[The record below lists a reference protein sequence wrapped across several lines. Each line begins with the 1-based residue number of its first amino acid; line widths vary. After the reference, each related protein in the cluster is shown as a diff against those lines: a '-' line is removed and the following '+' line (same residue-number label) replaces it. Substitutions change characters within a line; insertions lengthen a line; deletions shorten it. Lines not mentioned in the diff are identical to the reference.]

1 MKTCECVRNEYLR
14 CCEFSCIVFMCK
26 ICFVNLNS
34 NTIIFVSSPDDKDSS
49 DSDTD
54 SDSYL
59 GSYSYS
65 DDKVLEPLI
74 SDDDNYLQM
83 DKIGIA
89 TNSNEEDENI
99 LEEDII
105 EDLLITTYDANV
117 TLDRNV
123 DVVNNLMSE
132 LNKVPNTNAG

>member
-1 MKTCECVRNEYLR
+1 MYER
-14 CCEFSCIVFMCK
+14 
-26 ICFVNLNS
+26 
-34 NTIIFVSSPDDKDSS
+34 
-49 DSDTD
+49 
-54 SDSYL
+54 
-59 GSYSYS
+59 
-65 DDKVLEPLI
+65 
-74 SDDDNYLQM
+74 
-83 DKIGIA
+83 GID